1 MHFSSLFVLDL
12 TKNIHQAFAILNKT
26 QIEQR
31 EHIRQLIH
39 QVLQGITFPI
49 NSVAKTA
56 FRKYNDLQKN
66 GIQAFPAEGTVFRFI
81 F

>member
-1 MHFSSLFVLDL
+1 MPFS
-12 TKNIHQAFAILNKT
+12 
-26 QIEQR
+26 E
-31 EHIRQLIH
+31 IRDFH